1 MAVTPLRLQ
10 NFLPYRLSFTSNAV
24 SEMIASQ
31 YQERFGLTAPE
42 WRVIAVVA
50 EAGSAS
56 QQEICQIT
64 RMDKV
69 MVSRAAMALTDRKVL
84 DRQAHPADKRSHL
97 LTLTKAGAKLYA
109 TIVPRATEM
118 EQRIFSCLS
127 SKERMT
133 LMQFLSRIDDH
144 VDLLSLNG
152 GTESRSRQQR
162 QPRALFLSPPARRS
176 PT

>member
-1 MAVTPLRLQ
+1 MAISPLRLQ

-42 WRVIAVVA
+42 WRVIAVIA

-69 MVSRAAMALTDRKVL
+69 TVSRAAMALTDRNVL
-84 DRQAHPADKRSHL
+84 DRQTNPADKRSHL
-97 LTLTKAGAKLYA
+97 LTLTKAGVKLYA
-109 TIVPRATEM
+109 SIIPRATEM

-133 LMQFLSRIDDH
+133 LMLFLSRIDDH
-144 VDLLSLNG
+144 IDLLRRNDGMGS
-152 GTESRSRQQR
+152 TERGLVSVG
-162 QPRALFLSPPARRS
+162 RR
-176 PT
+176 